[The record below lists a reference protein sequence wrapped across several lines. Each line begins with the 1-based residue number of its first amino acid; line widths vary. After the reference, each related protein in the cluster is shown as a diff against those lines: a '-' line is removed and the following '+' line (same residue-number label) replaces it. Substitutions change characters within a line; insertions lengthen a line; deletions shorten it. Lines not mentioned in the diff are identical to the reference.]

1 MTLFAEAGRAHA
13 HIGARSSMIAI
24 LDYNCGNL
32 GSIRNML
39 KRAGQKAVISSE
51 VDEVREADKLILAGV
66 GSFDFG
72 MEHLRSSGLL
82 DALNQMVLVERKP
95 VLGICL
101 GMQLF
106 SKRSEE
112 GQSAGLGWINAE
124 TVRFNSAKLEAQKLK
139 VPHMGWSD
147 VTVAKESRIFAN
159 AEKAPRFYF
168 VHSYHVECE
177 QREDVLA
184 EARHGYPFTA
194 AIERGN
200 IVGVQFHPEK
210 SHRFGLAL
218 LRSFAERF

>member
-1 MTLFAEAGRAHA
+1 
-13 HIGARSSMIAI
+13 MIAI

-39 KRAGQKAVISSE
+39 KRAGQEAVITSE
-51 VDEVREADKLILAGV
+51 VGAVRKADKLILAGV

-72 MEHLRSSGLL
+72 MENLRSSGLL
-82 DALNQMVLVERKP
+82 DLLNQMVLVEKKP
-95 VLGICL
+95 ILGICL

-106 SKRSEE
+106 SRSSEE
-112 GQSAGLGWINAE
+112 GHSGGLGWVNAR
-124 TVRFNSAKLEAQKLK
+124 TVRFDSAKLEAEKLK
-139 VPHMGWSD
+139 VPHMGWTD
-147 VTVAKESRIFAN
+147 VTVVKQSRIFAD

-184 EARHGYPFTA
+184 EARHGYLFTA
-194 AIERGN
+194 AIEKGN

-218 LRSFAERF
+218 LRTFAEGF